1 MRESVLYI
9 AVSLDGY
16 IADVDGK
23 IDWLT
28 AFEINETG
36 YNEFI
41 STVDSLVM
49 GRVTYDQL
57 VNELSPGV
65 WPYPDQTTFVATRQ
79 RREDNAQVQFV
90 NDPIRLVRYL
100 KVQEGKDIWI
110 VGGAQIV
117 ASLLEEGLIDKV
129 ILTFIPKLIGRG
141 IPLFP
146 EIKSRFDL
154 VSSKTYGPMVEVT
167 YQLQKAKVYEPSLS
181 FDA

>member
-36 YNEFI
+36 YTEFI
-41 STVDSLVM
+41 SNVDSLVM

-65 WPYPDQTTFVATRQ
+65 WPYPDQTTFV
-79 RREDNAQVQFV
+79 RR
-90 NDPIRLVRYL
+90 
-100 KVQEGKDIWI
+100 
-110 VGGAQIV
+110 
-117 ASLLEEGLIDKV
+117 
-129 ILTFIPKLIGRG
+129 
-141 IPLFP
+141 
-146 EIKSRFDL
+146 SRRRC
-154 VSSKTYGPMVEVT
+154 P
-167 YQLQKAKVYEPSLS
+167 
-181 FDA
+181 